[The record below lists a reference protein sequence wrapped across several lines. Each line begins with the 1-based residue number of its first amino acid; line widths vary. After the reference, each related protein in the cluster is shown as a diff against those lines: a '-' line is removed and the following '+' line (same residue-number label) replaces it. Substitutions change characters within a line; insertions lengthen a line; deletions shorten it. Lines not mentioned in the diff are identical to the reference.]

1 VTIVTRTV
9 QEMEVM
15 PTAILQ
21 HDAGDG
27 GKAAATKAEAV
38 AIQAHPKSQVRRKW
52 RGGCAALI
60 EQRQDR
66 EEAHQRQLLLQ
77 QQLRAAELKEVSDLR
92 ELLARTSSPAP
103 QSAAAP
109 WLGVQMGIGAA
120 DCLRKLDD
128 GQNLSIAEQRRRRV
142 AEDLRFQRSDPKPL
156 WGVDAHPPAWD
167 SRAVTHYD
175 ESQAWGLK
183 ASMGLKERQGHGRAA
198 GGAHLTVMAARG
210 CSGSGAKQAAAE
222 EREQDEQDEQERER
236 RLERVTRIQS
246 RIESLNIVSPHP
258 SGKLSELLG
267 RL

>member
-1 VTIVTRTV
+1 M
-9 QEMEVM
+9 QN
-15 PTAILQ
+15 
-21 HDAGDG
+21 DAGDG
-27 GKAAATKAEAV
+27 GEAAATKAEAV

-109 WLGVQMGIGAA
+109 WLGVQMGSGAA

-128 GQNLSIAEQRRRRV
+128 GQDFSIAEQRRRRV
-142 AEDLRFQRSDPKPL
+142 AEDLRFRRSDPKPL

-183 ASMGLKERQGHGRAA
+183 ASRGLKERQGHGRATH
-198 GGAHLTVMAARG
+198 GAHHTVMVARG
-210 CSGSGAKQAAAE
+210 CSGSEAKQAPSKQH
-222 EREQDEQDEQERER
+222 EQHDDQEEQERER

-258 SGKLSELLG
+258 SSKLSELLG